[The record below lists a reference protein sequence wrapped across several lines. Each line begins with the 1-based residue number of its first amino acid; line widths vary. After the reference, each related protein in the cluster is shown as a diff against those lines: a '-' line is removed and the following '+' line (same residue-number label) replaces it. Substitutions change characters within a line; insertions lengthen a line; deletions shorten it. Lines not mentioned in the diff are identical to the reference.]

1 MSSDDEE
8 GSDDEQITA
17 GTLNKQVKKSKAK
30 TNVADQKSEDFLPVI
45 FPTEPPAEQ
54 VRICPQP
61 PPTVEPLKGNDNGIT
76 LLNGKPS
83 VAVQEAGNEAPVT
96 ISEEIVTDVG
106 EMQMSSDD
114 EEGSDDEQITAGIPK
129 QQVKVAKAPA
139 IAIGNTENSSHDK
152 IHEEPP
158 PTVETLKAP
167 DKGNNNAG
175 DDGATLPHGKPSVA
189 VQEAGNEA
197 PVTISEEIV
206 TDVGEMQMSSDD
218 GDGSYIEQIT
228 AGTPNKQEKGLD
240 NGGTLPPK
248 PVVPGNEAPVKKPE
262 NDDTSEITSG
272 TPPQV
277 PVNKT
282 SPPNGED
289 DEEDEDEDESDPRQ
303 AEEMTVSRFLGYF
316 ISNPVLVAFFVLCLT
331 IFAIIILSELFKFIQ
346 AVQSAPFLFQM
357 AGVVVGSGLAIA
369 FVWAAARLVMT
380 YRLFV
385 ISPQVQLDQIRD
397 PYSRAII
404 RKKVA
409 NKANK
414 QVEEGYQALVTLVR
428 EYPIEDPKQIK
439 LLRMAGMTE
448 AEEVKFKKDI
458 ADLKESDSAGRSK
471 WIEDCDSLF
480 VKKID
485 DFASQ
490 RVSDYSKRVGI
501 KTALCPTGFL
511 DALIVIVNSFLLV
524 EELCRLYN
532 VRANW
537 RNSAFLAAR
546 LVFNTFIS
554 AKLEKSLDNTA
565 NFFSD
570 ELALASTSLGNAFS
584 KLFLGVGKR
593 MVEGAFNYFLI
604 KRLGHATMRYLRPI
618 KLK

>member
-1 MSSDDEE
+1 MNLGELKMSSDDEE
-8 GSDDEQITA
+8 GSYIEQITA
-17 GTLNKQVKKSKAK
+17 GTPNKQVKKSKTK
-30 TNVADQKSEDFLPVI
+30 TNVADQKSDDLPPVI
-45 FPTEPPAEQ
+45 FPTEPLAEQ

-96 ISEEIVTDVG
+96 ISEEIVTNVG
-106 EMQMSSDD
+106 ELKMSSDD
-114 EEGSDDEQITAGIPK
+114 E
-129 QQVKVAKAPA
+129 
-139 IAIGNTENSSHDK
+139 
-152 IHEEPP
+152 
-158 PTVETLKAP
+158 
-167 DKGNNNAG
+167 
-175 DDGATLPHGKPSVA
+175 
-189 VQEAGNEA
+189 
-197 PVTISEEIV
+197 
-206 TDVGEMQMSSDD
+206 
-218 GDGSYIEQIT
+218 DGSYIEQIT

-248 PVVPGNEAPVKKPE
+248 PSVSGNEAPVKKSE

-272 TPPQV
+272 TPPNV
-277 PVNKT
+277 PENKT
-282 SPPNGED
+282 PPSKDEEED
-289 DEEDEDEDESDPRQ
+289 KDEDEEEDEDEDESDPRQ

-316 ISNPVLVAFFVLCLT
+316 FSNPVLVAFFVLCLT

-357 AGVVVGSGLAIA
+357 AGVVCGSGLAIA
-369 FVWAAARLVMT
+369 FVWAVARLVMT

-409 NKANK
+409 NKVNN

-570 ELALASTSLGNAFS
+570 ELALASTSLGNALS

>member
-1 MSSDDEE
+1 MNLGELKMSSDDEE
-8 GSDDEQITA
+8 GSYIEQITA
-17 GTLNKQVKKSKAK
+17 GTPNKQLKKSKAK
-30 TNVADQKSEDFLPVI
+30 TNVADQKSEDLPPVI

-54 VRICPQP
+54 VRICTQP
-61 PPTVEPLKGNDNGIT
+61 PPTVEPLKGPDKGNDNEGDDGVT
-76 LLNGKPS
+76 LLHAKSS
-83 VAVQEAGNEAPVT
+83 VAPHKVGQEAPVT
-96 ISEEIVTDVG
+96 ISEELVTNLG

-114 EEGSDDEQITAGIPK
+114 EEGSDDDQITAGIPK
-129 QQVKVAKAPA
+129 PQV
-139 IAIGNTENSSHDK
+139 
-152 IHEEPP
+152 
-158 PTVETLKAP
+158 
-167 DKGNNNAG
+167 
-175 DDGATLPHGKPSVA
+175 
-189 VQEAGNEA
+189 
-197 PVTISEEIV
+197 
-206 TDVGEMQMSSDD
+206 
-218 GDGSYIEQIT
+218 
-228 AGTPNKQEKGLD
+228 KGLD
-240 NGGTLPPK
+240 NGVILPPK
-248 PVVPGNEAPVKKPE
+248 PPAAGNKAPVINPE
-262 NDDTSEITSG
+262 ELGETGSG

-282 SPPNGED
+282 SPPNGEE
-289 DEEDEDEDESDPRQ
+289 DEEDEDEDEPDPRQ

-316 ISNPVLVAFFVLCLT
+316 FSNPLLVAFFALCVT

-369 FVWAAARLVMT
+369 FVWAVARLVMT

-385 ISPQVQLDQIRD
+385 ISPQVQLDEIRD

-458 ADLKESDSAGRSK
+458 ADLKDSDSAGRSK

-511 DALIVIVNSFLLV
+511 DALIVIVNSLLMV

-554 AKLEKSLDNTA
+554 AKLEKSLDKTA

-570 ELALASTSLGNAFS
+570 ELALASTSLGNALS

>member
-1 MSSDDEE
+1 MNLGELKMSSDDEE
-8 GSDDEQITA
+8 GSYIEQITA
-17 GTLNKQVKKSKAK
+17 GTPNKQVKKSKAK
-30 TNVADQKSEDFLPVI
+30 TNVADQKSEDLPPVI

-61 PPTVEPLKGNDNGIT
+61 PPTVEPLKGPDKGNDNEGDDGVT
-76 LLNGKPS
+76 LLHAKSS
-83 VAVQEAGNEAPVT
+83 VAPHKVGQEAPVT
-96 ISEEIVTDVG
+96 ISEEIVT
-106 EMQMSSDD
+106 
-114 EEGSDDEQITAGIPK
+114 
-129 QQVKVAKAPA
+129 
-139 IAIGNTENSSHDK
+139 N
-152 IHEEPP
+152 
-158 PTVETLKAP
+158 
-167 DKGNNNAG
+167 
-175 DDGATLPHGKPSVA
+175 
-189 VQEAGNEA
+189 
-197 PVTISEEIV
+197 
-206 TDVGEMQMSSDD
+206 VGEMQMSSDD

-240 NGGTLPPK
+240 NGGTLPPE
-248 PVVPGNEAPVKKPE
+248 PFVPGNEAPVKKPE

-289 DEEDEDEDESDPRQ
+289 EDDEDDEEDEPRQ

-458 ADLKESDSAGRSK
+458 ADLKESDGAGRSK